1 MALFIMTKKN
11 GELVDYAFDFFAPE
25 NPNQYYQIGVNFN
38 TPGAE
43 CDSIMVIFTSATQM
57 NSSSVLYVDDVAL
70 NYNPDGLDSYNEFP
84 GKVYPNPATDRICV
98 HPYNALPYEWTLT
111 DMTGKTIQAGK
122 ADGDITIDTR
132 YCATGL
138 YLLRLNGD
146 GISDTRKVMIR

>member
-1 MALFIMTKKN
+1 MSVFVEFHEYRGFIQN
-11 GELVDYAFDFFAPE
+11 G
-25 NPNQYYQIGVNFN
+25 
-38 TPGAE
+38 
-43 CDSIMVIFTSATQM
+43 
-57 NSSSVLYVDDVAL
+57 DDVDLAL
-70 NYNPDGLDSYNEFP
+70 GRGRDLSAVKQMPFRGQRASYP
-84 GKVYPNPATDRICV
+84 GVVAVDIVKYDVGRERSGRVREEDDRICV